1 MFFFRRLSQGLP
13 HNIRY
18 KSGKERF
25 ARSLALCL
33 AILLVCWGF
42 WRNSGNYIKKFSLEQ
57 RIDDGQK
64 TLGNQYKSRLAELL
78 DRIETKYGIKIYV
91 KISPLPVVS
100 ANALPDA
107 ILLGLSPKNKQ
118 FALLMPESWEASL
131 GKGFVLRL
139 RDEVM
144 LPSLTREKAAQ
155 EGGEEAWKPALLL
168 VLEKLEKRLRELAG
182 PGKDD
187 LEERF

>member
-1 MFFFRRLSQGLP
+1 MK
-13 HNIRY
+13 Y

-25 ARSLALCL
+25 VRSVALCL

-42 WRNSGNYIKKFSLEQ
+42 WQNSGNYIKKFGLER
-57 RIDDGQK
+57 RIDDVQK
-64 TLGNQYKSRLAELL
+64 ILGDNYKSRLAEIL

-100 ANALPDA
+100 ANAHPDA

-118 FALLMPESWEASL
+118 FALLMPESWEDSL

-139 RDEVM
+139 REEVM
-144 LPSLTREKAAQ
+144 LPSFSREKAARDN
-155 EGGEEAWKPALLL
+155 GEDAWKAALLL
-168 VLEKLEKRLRELAG
+168 VLESLEKRMRELADAPQSG
-182 PGKDD
+182 GVS
-187 LEERF
+187 RN

>member
-13 HNIRY
+13 HNIKY

-25 ARSLALCL
+25 VRSLALCL

-42 WRNSGNYIKKFSLEQ
+42 WRNSGNYVKKFGLEQ
-57 RIDDGQK
+57 RLDDVQK
-64 TLGNQYKSRLAELL
+64 TLGDKYKSRLMEILE
-78 DRIETKYGIKIYV
+78 RIETKYGIKIYV

-107 ILLGLSPKNKQ
+107 ILLGLSPKNRQ
-118 FALLMPESWEASL
+118 FALLMPESWEDSL

-139 RDEVM
+139 REEMM
-144 LPSLTREKAAQ
+144 LPSLTRGEAVQ
-155 EGGEEAWKPALLL
+155 DGGEEAWKPALLL
-168 VLEKLEKRLRELAG
+168 ALEKLEDRMRELAG
-182 PGKDD
+182 G
-187 LEERF
+187 